1 MMRGIGFATVLVF
14 SLLASMPAFGQ
25 STYATVSGT
34 IEDSSHALLP
44 GVSVTAANNATAVM
58 TTGVSNEAGAYN
70 LTGLL
75 PGIYTVRAELPGFQT
90 KTFTNVQLG
99 NAAQVRLNFTLSVAS
114 VATAVEVTI
123 QADTLLATSSSSV
136 GEVLSQQKVQE
147 LPIVGN
153 NVISLF
159 TLMPGVRMNDDGV
172 TGTFAGLRA
181 ETVNVQR
188 DGIDASGSARYFQAG
203 VQTATFINPDLV
215 GEVRIIT
222 APVDAEMGRGNGQIQ
237 FLTRS
242 GTNQFR
248 GAGVWNIRNSSFDA
262 NTWNNNRQ
270 IDSKTGA
277 WKPVKADWNNTH
289 QFTGSIGGPIVKNK
303 TFFFTLFDDSLVR
316 AKTTQN
322 QIVLTPCARLGIF
335 RYFDNWNNGNAI
347 APLQAQG
354 NTPTIAVVDG
364 LGSPV
369 TPATNPNGTPFSGAL
384 RYASVFGRLSNTP
397 TRSDCSDAVV
407 QAGTNWDPFRRAID
421 PTGYVTKLMGTMPQ
435 PNNYEIGDGLNTAGI
450 RWTRREDNGT
460 EDVFG
465 RPGTLARQ
473 QINGKVDHI
482 FNTKN
487 KLGVAYTYEYS
498 HGNFNYATWPNGF
511 QGSVF
516 RRPQNLSFNLV
527 STLSPNVVN
536 EARVG
541 MRRIGSNSYNPV
553 NEPETGT
560 KTQAFIP
567 NFGGYPLVPAL
578 GNGAVNFQTNQIVGG
593 GATASYLDT
602 TVLWTYGDNLSWTK
616 AKHGFKVGGEI
627 RRGHSLAYEMGGSG
641 AVATTIPRAV
651 GGETPFAPISTTAIS
666 STNMPGLA
674 GTNASG
680 NNAAMRNLL
689 NFLSGSL
696 TNVTQALFMQ
706 DPKKLDAWEDYKTF
720 PFRLRDLHGDESSV
734 FFKDD
739 WKVASTLTLNL
750 GVRWDNFGPPYESKG
765 LMPLPVGGPS
775 GIWGISGSGFS
786 DWMKPGVRGSNT
798 TVEFVG
804 KNSPN
809 PGTPWYNND
818 YNNFSP
824 AVGFAWQVPWFGAG
838 KTTVRGGYQITHQIA
853 QSANTLSFEI
863 IVPGSANNALYQ
875 GDSNNPYLD
884 LARMA
889 AVIPL
894 NNGIL
899 PMQPVPSSDRTQTI
913 YSPITGTVSPY
924 TQNFTLAVTRSVR
937 SNVTVDLRYV
947 GTLARKQWNPAFN
960 INIPNF
966 LYNGL
971 KEAFDAARAGGESAL
986 LDRIF
991 NGINLGS
998 GVIGAANGPTAAAFL
1013 RADSRFNSNLA
1024 NGNYSALA
1032 TTLNTLSYTAAQNPN
1047 LPPAV
1052 GNGAVLRVNGL
1063 PENFIVANPQ
1073 FGPVNLVTQDYSSNY
1088 HSFEAQVTLRPTHGI
1103 TTQST
1108 YTWSKNLGTAG
1119 GFGLGPT
1126 FTNPI
1131 DRHLDYTIQP
1141 DTRVH
1146 DFRTNGTFA
1155 LPIGPNKLV
1164 LGQTSGTLARIVEGW
1179 QMGWIVNM
1187 NTGAP
1192 LTVTANTSLYNIGRP
1207 DLVGPFPAKEG
1218 SSTFEGTPAATGAYW
1233 KPGTF
1238 TTQRDPQ
1245 CTTIAISLQS
1255 LCTLNAI
1262 ADAKTGQVLLQ
1273 NPQPGAYPTMGI
1285 GSIFGPG
1292 RWRFDANISKSI
1304 KLTESKD
1311 LQFRLDATNVL
1322 NHPEPNAPALNLT
1335 GAAAS
1340 NFGLIGAT
1348 GSAKSNLKRQLQAQ
1362 LRFSF

>member
-1 MMRGIGFATVLVF
+1 
-14 SLLASMPAFGQ
+14 
-25 STYATVSGT
+25 
-34 IEDSSHALLP
+34 
-44 GVSVTAANNATAVM
+44 
-58 TTGVSNEAGAYN
+58 
-70 LTGLL
+70 
-75 PGIYTVRAELPGFQT
+75 
-90 KTFTNVQLG
+90 
-99 NAAQVRLNFTLSVAS
+99 
-114 VATAVEVTI
+114 
-123 QADTLLATSSSSV
+123 
-136 GEVLSQQKVQE
+136 
-147 LPIVGN
+147 
-153 NVISLF
+153 
-159 TLMPGVRMNDDGV
+159 
-172 TGTFAGLRA
+172 
-181 ETVNVQR
+181 
-188 DGIDASGSARYFQAG
+188 
-203 VQTATFINPDLV
+203 
-215 GEVRIIT
+215 
-222 APVDAEMGRGNGQIQ
+222 
-237 FLTRS
+237 
-242 GTNQFR
+242 
-248 GAGVWNIRNSSFDA
+248 
-262 NTWNNNRQ
+262 
-270 IDSKTGA
+270 
-277 WKPVKADWNNTH
+277 
-289 QFTGSIGGPIVKNK
+289 
-303 TFFFTLFDDSLVR
+303 
-316 AKTTQN
+316 
-322 QIVLTPCARLGIF
+322 
-335 RYFDNWNNGNAI
+335 
-347 APLQAQG
+347 
-354 NTPTIAVVDG
+354 
-364 LGSPV
+364 
-369 TPATNPNGTPFSGAL
+369 
-384 RYASVFGRLSNTP
+384 
-397 TRSDCSDAVV
+397 
-407 QAGTNWDPFRRAID
+407 
-421 PTGYVTKLMGTMPQ
+421 MGTMPQ

-498 HGNFNYATWPNGF
+498 HGNFNYATWPDGF

-516 RRPQNLSFNLV
+516 RRPQNLSFNFV
-527 STLSPNVVN
+527 STLSPNLVN

-541 MRRIGSNSYNPV
+541 MRRTGSNSYNPV

-560 KTQAFIP
+560 KTQAFLP

-616 AKHGFKVGGEI
+616 GKHAFKVGGEI

-651 GGETPFAPISTTAIS
+651 GGETQFAPISTAAIS

-680 NNAAMRNLL
+680 NNVAMRNLL

-838 KTTVRGGYQITHQIA
+838 QTTVRGGYQITHQIA

-884 LARMA
+884 LARMS

-971 KEAFDAARAGGESAL
+971 KEAFDAARSGGESAL
-986 LDRIF
+986 LDQIF

-998 GVIGAANGPTAAAFL
+998 GVIGQAGLTAGAFL
-1013 RADSRFNSNLA
+1013 RTDSRFNSNLA
-1024 NGNYSALA
+1024 NGNYQGLA
-1032 TTLNTLSYTAAQNPN
+1032 NTLNTLSYTAAQNPN
-1047 LPPAV
+1047 LPAAV

-1073 FGPVNLVTQDYSSNY
+1073 FGPVNLVTQDYSNNY
-1088 HSFEAQVTLRPTHGI
+1088 HSFEAQFTLRPTHGI
-1103 TTQST
+1103 NLQST

-1126 FTNPI
+1126 FTNPV
-1131 DRHLDYTIQP
+1131 DRHADYSVQS

-1146 DFRTNGTFA
+1146 DLRTNGSFS
-1155 LPIGPNKLV
+1155 LPFGPNKL
-1164 LGQTSGTLARIVEGW
+1164 LFGNTSGVVARIIEGW
-1179 QMGWIVNM
+1179 QAGWIVNV
-1187 NTGAP
+1187 NSGAP
-1192 LTVTANTSLYNIGRP
+1192 LNVTANTSLYNVGRP
-1207 DLVGPFPAKEG
+1207 DLVGAFPTKDG
-1218 SSTFEGTPAATGAYW
+1218 SVTFKGTPTAMGSYW
-1233 KPGTF
+1233 AVGSF
-1238 TTQRDPQ
+1238 TTVKDPQ
-1245 CTTIAISLQS
+1245 CLNTSIVAASLQGS
-1255 LCTLNAI
+1255 CTLNAI
-1262 ADAKTGQVLLQ
+1262 ADAKTQQVLLQ
-1273 NPQPGAYPTMGI
+1273 NSMPGLYPSMGL
-1285 GSIFGPG
+1285 GSITGPG
-1292 RWRFDANISKSI
+1292 RWRFDANLSKAI
-1304 KLTESKD
+1304 KLTE
-1311 LQFRLDATNVL
+1311 A
-1322 NHPEPNAPALNLT
+1322 
-1335 GAAAS
+1335 
-1340 NFGLIGAT
+1340 
-1348 GSAKSNLKRQLQAQ
+1348 
-1362 LRFSF
+1362 